1 MERATGLDLRLSV
14 LGKPARCFFAIVGHR
29 LPTFGMRAELQTVGK
44 TSQIRADGIFN
55 FAETMGI

>member
-1 MERATGLDLRLSV
+1 
-14 LGKPARCFFAIVGHR
+14 
-29 LPTFGMRAELQTVGK
+29 MRAELQPVGK